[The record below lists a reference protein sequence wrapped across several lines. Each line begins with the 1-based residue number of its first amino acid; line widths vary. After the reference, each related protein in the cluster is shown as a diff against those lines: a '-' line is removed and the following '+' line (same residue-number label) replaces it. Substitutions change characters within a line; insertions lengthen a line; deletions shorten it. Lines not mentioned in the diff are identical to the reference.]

1 MIIQDPIKKKSI
13 NCQSNT
19 KNRYIYIYIL
29 RNAYIYS
36 DGFIVTI
43 ISKDDS

>member
-19 KNRYIYIYIL
+19 KNRYIYIL